1 MTAQIDTSFDFYS
14 DTPPNKDPDS
24 YSPTLRSYHKLLWSK
39 PLPSGARL
47 ELVDTRPYTYLHHKS
62 DLGEFYFSSD
72 AITHSY
78 KHVIKMSPVISQ
90 VPAEEI
96 DSLFRHGSTIGSYTI
111 FPSNKINN
119 KPTINGRRGISAK
132 IKDRFDLTLEAIR
145 LYYNNQGSPL
155 SETFERYSDFF
166 SLFGDF
172 KGFVEFFHFQDLVT
186 EDFSSIRFHLPFSSF
201 EHSPLPGN
209 AEEYIEYKNN
219 TIRFIKARNLRILE
233 SING

>member
-39 PLPSGARL
+39 PLPNGGLL

-62 DLGEFYFSSD
+62 ELGEFYFSSD

-96 DSLFRHGSTIGSYTI
+96 DSLFRHGSTIGAYTI
-111 FPSNKINN
+111 FPSNKIDN
-119 KPTINGRRGISAK
+119 KPTINGMRGISAK

-145 LYYNNQGSPL
+145 LYYDNQCSPL
-155 SETFERYSDFF
+155 SETFERYPDFF
-166 SLFGDF
+166 GLFGDF
-172 KGFVEFFHFQDLVT
+172 KGFVEFFLFQDLVT
-186 EDFSSIRFHLPFSSF
+186 EDFSAVRFHLPFSSF
-201 EHSPLPGN
+201 ELSPLPEN

-219 TIRFIKARNLRILE
+219 TIRFIKARNLRILK
-233 SING
+233 SMDG